1 MKKQKKWSQ
10 VASDQRIKP
19 DSKHHE
25 GTGTLYHTSIPRARK
40 GVIFMYEQ
48 LKNEMA
54 AQLDV
59 ADFSKSEITRILFC
73 LDLATYNYDVKPK
86 ETQIVPYNDELP
98 SIVKQFLVVK
108 SIKGLSEATLYGY
121 KKHLEIFFFT
131 VKKQPEQVK
140 RTDIELFLYWYKQNR
155 KISDR
160 SLDKVLDCLKSFYN
174 WMYECEYIDRDP
186 ARAVESIKYSKPIQS
201 VLTEEEL
208 EIVRRSCKTLKEKAL
223 VEFFFSTGCRV
234 AEVVN
239 MKISD
244 VDFKEKTVKIFGKG
258 KKHRIGFI
266 NVRAEFALQD
276 YLNSR
281 TDENEYLFVSDRKP
295 HNQMKKP
302 GIEKVIR
309 NIAERANLN
318 KKLTCHVFRRTTAT
332 LLRSRGMAVE
342 VIQQILGHE
351 QINTTMIYTQV
362 STESIKAQYK
372 QYMF

>member
-1 MKKQKKWSQ
+1 
-10 VASDQRIKP
+10 
-19 DSKHHE
+19 
-25 GTGTLYHTSIPRARK
+25 
-40 GVIFMYEQ
+40 MYEQ

-54 AQLDV
+54 VQLNM
-59 ADFSKSEITRILFC
+59 ADFSQLEINRILFC
-73 LDLATYNYDVKPK
+73 LDLASYNYDVKPK
-86 ETQIVPYNDELP
+86 ETQLVPYNDELP
-98 SIVKQFLVVK
+98 NLAKQYLVVK
-108 SIKGLSEATLYGY
+108 AIKGLAKGTLYGY
-121 KKHLEIFFFT
+121 RKHLEVFFFV

-140 RTDIELFLYWYKQNR
+140 RTDIEMFLYWFKQNR
-155 KISDR
+155 NVSDR
-160 SLDKVLDCLKSFYN
+160 SLDKVLDCLKSFFN

-186 ARAVESIKYSKPIQS
+186 ARPIESIKYSKPIQS

-244 VDFKEKTVKIFGKG
+244 VDFREKTVKIFGKG
-258 KKHRIGFI
+258 KKHRVGFI
-266 NVRAEFALQD
+266 NIRAEFALQD
-276 YLNSR
+276 YLESR
-281 TDENEYLFVSDRKP
+281 QDENEYLFVSDRKP
-295 HNQMKKP
+295 HNQMTVA
-302 GIEKVIR
+302 GIENIIR
-309 NIAERANLN
+309 NIAARAKLN

-332 LLRSRGMAVE
+332 LLRNRGMAVE

-362 STESIKAQYK
+362 SNENVKAQYK